1 MNVFEK
7 LNKARVMFQEANVK
21 KSGQNK
27 YAGYNYFELND
38 ILPIC
43 NKICNE
49 IKAVCVLNFTE
60 SHATLQFI
68 DCEKTDDVITF
79 ESPMSEATLKGCHKV
94 QNLGAVETYIKRYL
108 YQNCFE
114 IAENDAL
121 DSQPINNN
129 QNVNNANNTSN
140 SGTQKKESLPKWT
153 KEQSDSMNG
162 LMAKFPENRKTVY
175 RNLMKNTAPQDLIE
189 MARAELET
197 LMEQSQYAETQYTET
212 QEPYDIFKGVKYGK

>member
-27 YAGYNYFELND
+27 YAGYTYFELND

-60 SHATLQFI
+60 TVATLQFI

-79 ESPMSEATLKGCHKV
+79 TSPMSEATLKGCHKV

-121 DSQPINNN
+121 DSQPINQNQNN
-129 QNVNNANNTSN
+129 QIVNNSGN
-140 SGTQKKESLPKWT
+140 SGTQNKKEALPKWT
-153 KEQSDSMNG
+153 KEQSDSMSG

-197 LMEQSQYAETQYTET
+197 LMEQQQETQQAET
-212 QEPYDIFKGVKYGK
+212 QEPYDIF

>member
-27 YAGYNYFELND
+27 YAGYTYFELND

-60 SHATLQFI
+60 SVATLQFI

-79 ESPMSEATLKGCHKV
+79 TSPMSEATLKGCHKV

-197 LMEQSQYAETQYTET
+197 LMEQQQETQQAETQK
-212 QEPYDIFKGVKYGK
+212 PYDIF

>member
-27 YAGYNYFELND
+27 YAGYTYFELND

-60 SHATLQFI
+60 TVATLQFI

-79 ESPMSEATLKGCHKV
+79 TSPMSEATLKCCHKV

-162 LMAKFPENRKTVY
+162 LMAKFPENRKSVY

-197 LMEQSQYAETQYTET
+197 LMEQSQQQETQQAET
-212 QEPYDIFKGVKYGK
+212 QEPYDIF

>member
-1 MNVFEK
+1 MNVYEK

-27 YAGYNYFELND
+27 YAGYTYFELND

-60 SHATLQFI
+60 SVATLQFI

-79 ESPMSEATLKGCHKV
+79 TSPMSEATLKGCHKV

-153 KEQSDSMNG
+153 KEQSDSMSG

-197 LMEQSQYAETQYTET
+197 LMEQQQETQQAET
-212 QEPYDIFKGVKYGK
+212 QEPYDIF

>member
-27 YAGYNYFELND
+27 YAGYTYFELND

-60 SHATLQFI
+60 TVATLQFI

-79 ESPMSEATLKGCHKV
+79 TSPMSEATLKGCHKV

-121 DSQPINNN
+121 DSQPINQNQNN
-129 QNVNNANNTSN
+129 QIVNNSGN
-140 SGTQKKESLPKWT
+140 SGTQNKKEALPKWT

-197 LMEQSQYAETQYTET
+197 LMEQQQETQQAET
-212 QEPYDIFKGVKYGK
+212 QEPYDIF

>member
-1 MNVFEK
+1 
-7 LNKARVMFQEANVK
+7 MFQEANVK

-27 YAGYNYFELND
+27 YAGYTYFELND

-60 SHATLQFI
+60 TVATLQFI

-79 ESPMSEATLKGCHKV
+79 TSPMSEATLKGCHKV

-153 KEQSDSMNG
+153 KEQSDSMSG
-162 LMAKFPENRKTVY
+162 LMAKFPENRKSAY
-175 RNLMKNTAPQDLIE
+175 RNLMKTVAPADLIE

-197 LMEQSQYAETQYTET
+197 LMEQQQETQQAET
-212 QEPYDIFKGVKYGK
+212 QEPYDIF

>member
-1 MNVFEK
+1 MNVYEK
-7 LNKARVMFQEANVK
+7 LIQARLMFQNENVK

-27 YAGYNYFELND
+27 YAGYTYFELND

-60 SHATLQFI
+60 TVATLQFI

-79 ESPMSEATLKGCHKV
+79 TSPMSEATLKGCHKV

-121 DSQPINNN
+121 DSQPINQNQNN
-129 QNVNNANNTSN
+129 QTVNNANNSGN
-140 SGTQKKESLPKWT
+140 SGTQNKKEALPKWT
-153 KEQSDSMNG
+153 KEQSDSMSG

-197 LMEQSQYAETQYTET
+197 LMEQSQQAEMQQAET
-212 QEPYDIFKGVKYGK
+212 QEPYDIF

>member
-7 LNKARVMFQEANVK
+7 LNKARVMFQEANIK

-27 YAGYNYFELND
+27 YAGYTYFELND

-49 IKAVCVLNFTE
+49 IKAICVLNFTE
-60 SHATLQFI
+60 TVATLQFI

-79 ESPMSEATLKGCHKV
+79 TSPMSEATLKGCHKV

-175 RNLMKNTAPQDLIE
+175 RNLMKNTAPQDLIK

-197 LMEQSQYAETQYTET
+197 LMEQQQETQQAETQK
-212 QEPYDIFKGVKYGK
+212 PYDIF

>member
-1 MNVFEK
+1 MNVYEK

-27 YAGYNYFELND
+27 YAGYTYFELND

-60 SHATLQFI
+60 SVATLQFI

-79 ESPMSEATLKGCHKV
+79 TSPMSEATLKGCHKV

-121 DSQPINNN
+121 DSEPINQNN
-129 QNVNNANNTSN
+129 QTVNNSGN
-140 SGTQKKESLPKWT
+140 SGTQNKKESLPKWT
-153 KEQSDSMNG
+153 KEQSDSMSG
-162 LMAKFPENRKTVY
+162 LMAKFPENRKSVY

-197 LMEQSQYAETQYTET
+197 LMEQSQQQETQQAET
-212 QEPYDIFKGVKYGK
+212 QEPYDIF

>member
-27 YAGYNYFELND
+27 YAGYTYFELND

-60 SHATLQFI
+60 TVATLQFI

-79 ESPMSEATLKGCHKV
+79 TSPMSEATLKGCHKV

-162 LMAKFPENRKTVY
+162 LMAKFPENRKSVY

-197 LMEQSQYAETQYTET
+197 LMEQSQQQETQQAET
-212 QEPYDIFKGVKYGK
+212 QEPYDIF

>member
-1 MNVFEK
+1 MNVYEK
-7 LNKARVMFQEANVK
+7 LIQARLMFQNENVK

-27 YAGYNYFELND
+27 YAGYTYFELND

-60 SHATLQFI
+60 TVATLQFI

-79 ESPMSEATLKGCHKV
+79 TSPMSEATLKGCHKV

-121 DSQPINNN
+121 DSQPINQNN
-129 QNVNNANNTSN
+129 QTVNNANNTSN
-140 SGTQKKESLPKWT
+140 SGTQKKEPLPKWT
-153 KEQSDSMNG
+153 KEQSDSMSG

-175 RNLMKNTAPQDLIE
+175 RNLMKTTSPQDLIE

-197 LMEQSQYAETQYTET
+197 LMEQQQETQQAET
-212 QEPYDIFKGVKYGK
+212 QEPYDIF

>member
-27 YAGYNYFELND
+27 YAGYTYFELND

-60 SHATLQFI
+60 TVATLQFI

-79 ESPMSEATLKGCHKV
+79 TSPMSEATLKGCHKV

-121 DSQPINNN
+121 DSQPINQNQNN
-129 QNVNNANNTSN
+129 QIVNNSGN
-140 SGTQKKESLPKWT
+140 SGTQNKKEALPKWT
-153 KEQSDSMNG
+153 KEQSDSMSG

-197 LMEQSQYAETQYTET
+197 LMEQSQQQETQQAET
-212 QEPYDIFKGVKYGK
+212 

>member
-27 YAGYNYFELND
+27 YAGYTYFELND

-60 SHATLQFI
+60 TVATLQFI
-68 DCEKTDDVITF
+68 DCEKPDDVITF
-79 ESPMSEATLKGCHKV
+79 TSPMSEATLKGCHKV

-153 KEQSDSMNG
+153 KEQSDSMRG

-197 LMEQSQYAETQYTET
+197 LMEQQQETQQAET
-212 QEPYDIFKGVKYGK
+212 QEPYDIF

>member
-27 YAGYNYFELND
+27 YAGYTYFELND

-60 SHATLQFI
+60 SVATLQFI

-79 ESPMSEATLKGCHKV
+79 TSPMSEATLKGCHKV

-121 DSQPINNN
+121 YSEPINNN
-129 QNVNNANNTSN
+129 QTVNNANNSSN

-153 KEQSDSMNG
+153 KEQSDSMSG

-197 LMEQSQYAETQYTET
+197 LMEQSQQAETQQAET
-212 QEPYDIFKGVKYGK
+212 QEPYDIF

>member
-27 YAGYNYFELND
+27 YAGYTYFELND

-60 SHATLQFI
+60 TVATLQFI

-79 ESPMSEATLKGCHKV
+79 TSPMSEATLKGCHKV

-153 KEQSDSMNG
+153 KEQSDSMSG
-162 LMAKFPENRKTVY
+162 LMAKFPENRKSAY
-175 RNLMKNTAPQDLIE
+175 RNLMKTVAPADLIE
-189 MARAELET
+189 MARAELESI
-197 LMEQSQYAETQYTET
+197 MEQQQETEKAETQ
-212 QEPYDIFKGVKYGK
+212 QEPYDIF

>member
-27 YAGYNYFELND
+27 YAGYTYFELND

-60 SHATLQFI
+60 TVATLQFI

-79 ESPMSEATLKGCHKV
+79 TSPMSEATLNACHKV

-121 DSQPINNN
+121 DSQSINQNQNN
-129 QNVNNANNTSN
+129 QTVNNSGS
-140 SGTQKKESLPKWT
+140 SGTQNKKESLPKWT
-153 KEQSDSMNG
+153 KEQSDSMSG

-197 LMEQSQYAETQYTET
+197 LMEQSQQAETQQAET
-212 QEPYDIFKGVKYGK
+212 QEPYDIF

>member
-27 YAGYNYFELND
+27 YAGYTYFELND

-60 SHATLQFI
+60 SVATLQFI

-79 ESPMSEATLKGCHKV
+79 TSPMSEATLKGCHKV

-162 LMAKFPENRKTVY
+162 LMAKFPENRKMVY
-175 RNLMKNTAPQDLIE
+175 RNLMENTAPQDLIE

-197 LMEQSQYAETQYTET
+197 LMEQSQQQETQQAET
-212 QEPYDIFKGVKYGK
+212 QEPYDIF

>member
-1 MNVFEK
+1 MNVYEK
-7 LNKARVMFQEANVK
+7 LIQARLMFQNENVK

-27 YAGYNYFELND
+27 YAGYTYFELND

-60 SHATLQFI
+60 SVATLQFI
-68 DCEKTDDVITF
+68 DCEKTDDIITF
-79 ESPMSEATLKGCHKV
+79 TSPMSEATLKGCHKV

-121 DSQPINNN
+121 NSQPINNN

-153 KEQSDSMNG
+153 KEQSDSMSG

-197 LMEQSQYAETQYTET
+197 LMEQQQETQQAETQK
-212 QEPYDIFKGVKYGK
+212 PYDIF

>member
-27 YAGYNYFELND
+27 YAGYTYFELND

-60 SHATLQFI
+60 TVATLQFI

-79 ESPMSEATLKGCHKV
+79 TSPMSEATLKDCHKV

-121 DSQPINNN
+121 DSQPINQNN
-129 QNVNNANNTSN
+129 QTVNNAN
-140 SGTQKKESLPKWT
+140 SGTQNKKEPLPKWT

-162 LMAKFPENRKTVY
+162 LMAKFPENRKSVY
-175 RNLMKNTAPQDLIE
+175 RNLMKTTSPQDLIE

-197 LMEQSQYAETQYTET
+197 LMEQQQETQQAET
-212 QEPYDIFKGVKYGK
+212 QEPYDIF

>member
-1 MNVFEK
+1 MNIFEK

-27 YAGYNYFELND
+27 YAGYTYFELND

-60 SHATLQFI
+60 TVATLQFI

-79 ESPMSEATLKGCHKV
+79 TSPMSEATLKGCHKV

-153 KEQSDSMNG
+153 KEQSDSMSG

-175 RNLMKNTAPQDLIE
+175 RNLMKNTVPQDLIE

-197 LMEQSQYAETQYTET
+197 LMEQQQETQQAET
-212 QEPYDIFKGVKYGK
+212 QEPYNIF

>member
-21 KSGQNK
+21 KSGRNK
-27 YAGYNYFELND
+27 YAGYTYFELND

-60 SHATLQFI
+60 SVATLQFI

-79 ESPMSEATLKGCHKV
+79 TSPMSEATLKSCHKV

-129 QNVNNANNTSN
+129 QTVNNSGN
-140 SGTQKKESLPKWT
+140 SGTQKKSLPKWT
-153 KEQSDSMNG
+153 KEQSDSMSG

-197 LMEQSQYAETQYTET
+197 LMEQQQETQQAET
-212 QEPYDIFKGVKYGK
+212 QEPYDIF

>member
-7 LNKARVMFQEANVK
+7 LNKARIMFQEANVK
-21 KSGQNK
+21 KSGQNE
-27 YAGYNYFELND
+27 YAGYTYFELND

-79 ESPMSEATLKGCHKV
+79 ESPMSDATLKGCHKV

-114 IAENDAL
+114 IAENDVL
-121 DSQPINNN
+121 DSQPINQNQNN
-129 QNVNNANNTSN
+129 QIVNNSGN
-140 SGTQKKESLPKWT
+140 SGTQNKKEALPKWT
-153 KEQSDSMNG
+153 KEQSDSMSG

-197 LMEQSQYAETQYTET
+197 LMEQSQQQETQQAETQEL
-212 QEPYDIFKGVKYGK
+212 YDVF

>member
-27 YAGYNYFELND
+27 YAGYTYFELND

-60 SHATLQFI
+60 SVATLQFI

-79 ESPMSEATLKGCHKV
+79 TSPMSEATLKGCHKV

-153 KEQSDSMNG
+153 KEQSDSMSG

-197 LMEQSQYAETQYTET
+197 LMEQSQQQETQQAET
-212 QEPYDIFKGVKYGK
+212 QEPYDIF

>member
-1 MNVFEK
+1 MNVYEK

-27 YAGYNYFELND
+27 YAGYTYFELND

-60 SHATLQFI
+60 TVATLQFI

-79 ESPMSEATLKGCHKV
+79 TSPMSEATLKGCHKV

-140 SGTQKKESLPKWT
+140 SGTEKKESLPKWT
-153 KEQSDSMNG
+153 KEQSDSMSG

-197 LMEQSQYAETQYTET
+197 LMEQQQETKQAET
-212 QEPYDIFKGVKYGK
+212 QEPYDIF

>member
-27 YAGYNYFELND
+27 YAGYTYFELND

-60 SHATLQFI
+60 TVATLQFI

-79 ESPMSEATLKGCHKV
+79 TSPMSEATLKGCHKV

-197 LMEQSQYAETQYTET
+197 LMEQQQETQQAETQK
-212 QEPYDIFKGVKYGK
+212 PYDIF

>member
-21 KSGQNK
+21 KSGQNE
-27 YAGYNYFELND
+27 YAGYTYFELND

-60 SHATLQFI
+60 TVATLQFI

-79 ESPMSEATLKGCHKV
+79 TSPMSEATLKGCHKV

-121 DSQPINNN
+121 DSQSINQNQNN
-129 QNVNNANNTSN
+129 QTVNNSGS
-140 SGTQKKESLPKWT
+140 SGTQNKKESLPKWT
-153 KEQSDSMNG
+153 KEQSDSMSG

-197 LMEQSQYAETQYTET
+197 LMEQSQQAETQ
-212 QEPYDIFKGVKYGK
+212 QA

>member
-27 YAGYNYFELND
+27 YAGYTYFELND

-60 SHATLQFI
+60 TVATLQFI

-79 ESPMSEATLKGCHKV
+79 TSPMSEATLKGCHKV

-121 DSQPINNN
+121 DNQPINNN

-153 KEQSDSMNG
+153 KEQSDSMSG
-162 LMAKFPENRKTVY
+162 LMAKFPENRKMVY

-197 LMEQSQYAETQYTET
+197 LMEQQQETQQAET
-212 QEPYDIFKGVKYGK
+212 QEPYDIF